1 MVIFI
6 DDIIFVQWL
15 FQETIGQ
22 KQQTIDKSWG
32 YGENYLK

>member
-15 FQETIGQ
+15 FQETKGQ